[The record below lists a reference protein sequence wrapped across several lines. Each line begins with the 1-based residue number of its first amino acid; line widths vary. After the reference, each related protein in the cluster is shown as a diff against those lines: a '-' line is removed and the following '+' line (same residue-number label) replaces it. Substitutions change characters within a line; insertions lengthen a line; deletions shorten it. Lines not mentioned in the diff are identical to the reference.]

1 MRENSCP
8 VERIKLPWQVHI
20 FQRNDSLNENVPITN
35 SLTIPLRAEEG
46 SDNFDEFLAVI
57 GEKIRL
63 KGWERYRG
71 GLDVKG
77 NNYYYL

>member
-1 MRENSCP
+1 MTRLMK
-8 VERIKLPWQVHI
+8 I
-20 FQRNDSLNENVPITN
+20 SLCITF

-77 NNYYYL
+77 NNYYYYL

>member
-1 MRENSCP
+1 M
-8 VERIKLPWQVHI
+8 I
-20 FQRNDSLNENVPITN
+20 ITN

-77 NNYYYL
+77 NNYYYYL

>member
-1 MRENSCP
+1 MNCASCL
-8 VERIKLPWQVHI
+8 VAETMVVNYSNLLRT
-20 FQRNDSLNENVPITN
+20 RTLNFSSST
-35 SLTIPLRAEEG
+35 EEG
-46 SDNFDEFLAVI
+46 SENFDEFLSVI

-77 NNYYYL
+77 NYYY